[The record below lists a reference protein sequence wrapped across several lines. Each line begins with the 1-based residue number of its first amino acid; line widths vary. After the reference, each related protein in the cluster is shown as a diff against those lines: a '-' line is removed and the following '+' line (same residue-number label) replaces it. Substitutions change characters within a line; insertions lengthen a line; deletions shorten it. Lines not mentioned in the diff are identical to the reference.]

1 MNHYFT
7 DNRHLAQNRKE
18 ITFRFSCFT
27 CRFITDNGVFCKGHV
42 DAGSQLLLETIERHG
57 PLGERVLDLGCGYGW
72 HCRYAVDQGASAVV
86 GIDISERM
94 LQKAKQ
100 LGDDPR
106 ITYVRTAMEDVCF
119 PPESFDVVISSL
131 AFHYVEDLQPLFRAV
146 FRMLAPGGKFVF
158 SCEHPLFTA
167 YGSQDW
173 YHDEQGNILH
183 FPVDHYFMEGKRDA
197 LFLGEQVIKYH
208 HTLSAYLHGLR
219 QAGFNLNDVQ
229 EPMPTPQMIAEDE
242 EMRNE
247 LRRPM
252 MLIVSAEKP
261 R

>member
-1 MNHYFT
+1 MKE
-7 DNRHLAQNRKE
+7 NRYDDQEFFDRYAEMARSRKGLSGAGE
-18 ITFRFSCFT
+18 WPVLKEMLPDLQG
-27 CRFITDNGVFCKGHV
+27 CRM
-42 DAGSQLLLETIERHG
+42 
-57 PLGERVLDLGCGYGW
+57 LDLGCGYGW

-94 LQKAKQ
+94 LQKAQ
-100 LGDDPR
+100 NETGRMIPR

-131 AFHYVEDLQPLFRAV
+131 AFHYVKDLQPLFRAV
-146 FRMLAPGGKFVF
+146 FRMLALGGKFVF

-173 YHDEQGNILH
+173 YHDEQGKHPAFFLSITI
-183 FPVDHYFMEGKRDA
+183 FMEGKRDA

>member
-1 MNHYFT
+1 MKE
-7 DNRHLAQNRKE
+7 NRYDDQEFFDRYAEMARSRKGLSGAGE
-18 ITFRFSCFT
+18 WPVLKEMLPDLQG
-27 CRFITDNGVFCKGHV
+27 CRM
-42 DAGSQLLLETIERHG
+42 
-57 PLGERVLDLGCGYGW
+57 LDLGCGYGW

-131 AFHYVEDLQPLFRAV
+131 AFHYVKDLQPLFRAV

-183 FPVDHYFMEGKRDA
+183 FPVDHYLMEGKRDA